1 MDDLCSNSIQEARFK
16 PCFGHVPVRLT
27 LSGLEKP
34 KGIFR
39 AWSGEHGRRE
49 RKRTLFERE
58 LRESSRRLSSGHLQ
72 IRGDILKI
80 EGRSRLCEGDGNTT
94 FFHKLAQ
101 LQDSGGK

>member
-1 MDDLCSNSIQEARFK
+1 MGSYVKVEKSLLLNVIQEMNQK
-16 PCFGHVPVRLT
+16 EENHPI
-27 LSGLEKP
+27 S
-34 KGIFR
+34 
-39 AWSGEHGRRE
+39 
-49 RKRTLFERE
+49 LFERE